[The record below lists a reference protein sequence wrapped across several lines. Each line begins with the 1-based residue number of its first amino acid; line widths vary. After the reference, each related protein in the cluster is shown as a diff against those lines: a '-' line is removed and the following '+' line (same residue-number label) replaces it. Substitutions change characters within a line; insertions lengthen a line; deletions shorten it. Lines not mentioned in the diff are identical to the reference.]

1 MHRLI
6 VSLALAAA
14 TAAGLRAF
22 PAQSPALLAIDDVRP
37 GMVGTGRTVFAG
49 EQIEEFRA
57 HVIGVLRNV
66 MGPQRD
72 LILARLE
79 GGPLAQTGVIQGMSG
94 SPVYIDGKLVGA
106 VSYQLGSFPREP
118 IAGITP
124 IAEMLEAVS
133 STAPRSADRSLT
145 LDWPATAD
153 QVYAA
158 LGRLAARA
166 AAPLGVLPHE
176 TRVVGPS
183 SIADLAPALR
193 PIGAAMVVSG
203 FDASIDRRLRGALAA
218 GGGGSSQA
226 SGRNGAPE
234 TPLRPGDPVGM
245 SLIRGDFEMGAT
257 GTVTHIDGSRVFAF
271 GHPFLNLG
279 PTQFAMTRAHVYTVL
294 PSLDSSMK
302 IATMGPVIGTMTQ
315 DRSTAVGGTLGA
327 APRELHVNLTLS
339 SDRAPDRRL
348 EFFVLHDQML
358 TPLFTYV
365 AVLNSLVAYERQSG
379 ALSVAASGTVSF
391 GKDGTVTI
399 DDLLAGETA
408 ITATAAAVTAAIGA
422 AATNEFRPAMPE
434 RFDLRLRVSERNLS
448 STIERVW
455 LDTNAPKPGSTHQ
468 VQVQLRHYRGDTET
482 ISIPVQMPSQASGPL
497 TLLVSDAATL
507 TQLEQRELKPGRP
520 SNWPALLDQMNSTRR
535 NNRLYVRLISASAGT
550 VVAGET
556 LPALPSSVRSILD
569 DDKTTAVAPVAKT
582 AIGAWEHKTDR
593 AIRGSRELSISLA
606 VR

>member
-1 MHRLI
+1 MHRLT

-14 TAAGLRAF
+14 TAAGLRA
-22 PAQSPALLAIDDVRP
+22 SPTQAPSFLPIEEVRP
-37 GMVGTGRTVFAG
+37 GMVGIGRTVFAG
-49 EQIEEFRA
+49 EQIDEFRA

-94 SPVYIDGKLVGA
+94 SPVYIDGRLVGA

-124 IAEMLEAVS
+124 IAEMMEAVA
-133 STAPRSADRSLT
+133 TASPRRADRSLT
-145 LDWPATAD
+145 LEWPATAEE
-153 QVYAA
+153 VYAA

-166 AAPLGVLPHE
+166 TAPLGGLARDA
-176 TRVVGPS
+176 RVVGPS
-183 SIADLAPALR
+183 SLADLAPTLR
-193 PIGAAMVVSG
+193 PIGAAMVFSG
-203 FDASIDRRLRGALAA
+203 FDASVDRALRGALNA
-218 GGGGSSQA
+218 GSSA
-226 SGRNGAPE
+226 SAQTRASNGGPE
-234 TPLRPGDPVGM
+234 KPLRPGDPVGM

-257 GTVTHIDGSRVFAF
+257 GTITHIDGSRLYAF

-279 PTQFAMTRAHVYTVL
+279 PTQFAMTRAHVHTVL

-302 IATMGPVIGTMTQ
+302 IATMGPVVGTMTQ
-315 DRSTAVGGTLGA
+315 DRTTAVGGTIGPG
-327 APRELHVNLTLS
+327 PRELAVNLTLA

-348 EFFVLHDQML
+348 TFFVLHDQTL

-365 AVLNSLVAYERQSG
+365 AVLNSLVSYERQSG
-379 ALSVAASGTVSF
+379 ALSIAAEGTVSF
-391 GKDGTVTI
+391 GSHGTVKI
-399 DDLLAGETA
+399 DDLLAGDTA
-408 ITATAAAVTAAIGA
+408 VSATAAAVTAAIGA
-422 AATNEFRPAMPE
+422 TATNEFRPAMPD
-434 RFDLRLRVSERNLS
+434 RFDLRLQVSEQQLS

-468 VQVQLRHYRGDTET
+468 VQVLLRHYRGETET
-482 ISIPVQMPSQASGPL
+482 ISIPVQMPAQNSGPL

-507 TQLEQRELKPGRP
+507 TGLEQRELKPGKP
-520 SNWPALLDQMNSTRR
+520 SSWPALLDQLNSTKR
-535 NNRLYVRLISASAGT
+535 NNRVYVRLISASAGT

-569 DDKTTAVAPVAKT
+569 DDKTTATAPVAKT
-582 AIGAWEHKTDR
+582 VIGAWEQRTDR
-593 AIRGSRELSISLA
+593 AIRGSRELSITLA
-606 VR
+606 TR